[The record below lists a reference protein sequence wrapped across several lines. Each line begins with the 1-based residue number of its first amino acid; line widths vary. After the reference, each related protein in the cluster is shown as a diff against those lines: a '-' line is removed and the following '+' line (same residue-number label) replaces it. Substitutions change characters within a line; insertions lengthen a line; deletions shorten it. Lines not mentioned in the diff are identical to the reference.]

1 MSRFIVGLT
10 GGIGSGKTA
19 ASDWFKARGITIVD
33 ADVVAREVVEPGT
46 PALDAITGHFGK
58 TVLQP
63 NGTLDR
69 AALRRIVFEAPE
81 ERRWL
86 EQLLH
91 PLIAQE
97 IVRQLAA
104 ATSAYAMLVSPLL
117 FETGQKA
124 FVARTLLIDV
134 PEDVQMARTA
144 ARDKVEASQVRA
156 IMAAQ
161 MPREARQA
169 LANDIVLNDG
179 DLATLHARLEPLH
192 GGYLARAASG
202 GDAAGPSPQSLSPEG
217 RGA

>member
-19 ASDWFKARGITIVD
+19 ASDWFKAQGVTIVD
-33 ADVVAREVVEPGT
+33 ADVVSREVVEPGT
-46 PALDAITGHFGK
+46 PALAAIGAHFGGD
-58 TVLQP
+58 VLQAD
-63 NGTLDR
+63 GRLDR
-69 AALRRIVFEAPE
+69 AALRRIVFDKPD

-104 ATSAYAMLVSPLL
+104 ATSPYAILVSPLL

-124 FVARTLLIDV
+124 FVKRTLLVDV
-134 PEDVQMARTA
+134 PEDVQLARTA
-144 ARDKVEASQVRA
+144 TRDKVGEAQVKA

-161 MPREARQA
+161 MSRADRCAKADDIVVNDGA
-169 LANDIVLNDG
+169 LAD
-179 DLATLHARLEPLH
+179 LHARLAPLH
-192 GGYLARAASG
+192 ARYLQLAQA
-202 GDAAGPSPQSLSPEG
+202 
-217 RGA
+217 

>member
-1 MSRFIVGLT
+1 MSKFIVGLT

-19 ASDWFKARGITIVD
+19 ASDWFKAQGVAIVD
-33 ADVVAREVVEPGT
+33 ADVVSREVVEPGT
-46 PALDAITGHFGK
+46 PALAAIGAHFGSE
-58 TVLQP
+58 VLQAD
-63 NGTLDR
+63 GRLDR
-69 AALRRIVFEAPE
+69 AALRRIVFDKPD

-124 FVARTLLIDV
+124 FVKRTLLVDV
-134 PEDVQMARTA
+134 PENVQVARTA
-144 ARDKVEASQVRA
+144 TRDKVEEAQVKA

-161 MPREARQA
+161 MSRADRRA
-169 LANDIVLNDG
+169 KADDIVVNDG
-179 DLATLHARLEPLH
+179 TVAELHARLAPLH
-192 GGYLARAASG
+192 ARYLELA
-202 GDAAGPSPQSLSPEG
+202 QV
-217 RGA
+217 

>member
-19 ASDWFKARGITIVD
+19 ASDWFKGQGITIVD

-46 PALDAITGHFGK
+46 VALDQIAGHFGSA
-58 TVLQP
+58 LLLED
-63 NGTLDR
+63 GALDR
-69 AALRRIVFEAPE
+69 AALRRIVFDAPE

-104 ATSAYAMLVSPLL
+104 ANSPYAMLVSPLL
-117 FETGQKA
+117 FETGQKN

-134 PEDVQMARTA
+134 PEELQLARTA
-144 ARDKVEASQVRA
+144 ARDSVDAAQVKS

-161 MPREARQA
+161 MSREERRRRAD
-169 LANDIVLNDG
+169 DIVVNDAG
-179 DLATLHARLEPLH
+179 LAELHAQLQSLH
-192 GGYLARAASG
+192 DVYLGRAA
-202 GDAAGPSPQSLSPEG
+202 E
-217 RGA
+217 

>member
-19 ASDWFKARGITIVD
+19 ASDWFKSQGITVVD

-46 PALDAITGHFGK
+46 PALEQISVHFGAD
-58 TVLQP
+58 VLQAD
-63 NGTLDR
+63 GRLDR

-81 ERRWL
+81 QRRWL

-97 IVRQLAA
+97 IARQLAA
-104 ATSAYAMLVSPLL
+104 ADSPYAMLVSPLL
-117 FETGQKA
+117 FETGQKN

-134 PEDVQMARTA
+134 PEDLQLARTA
-144 ARDKVEASQVRA
+144 ARDSVDTAQVRS

-161 MPREARQA
+161 MSREERRRRAD
-169 LANDIVLNDG
+169 DIVVNDAG
-179 DLATLHARLEPLH
+179 LGELHAQL
-192 GGYLARAASG
+192 
-202 GDAAGPSPQSLSPEG
+202 QSLHDAYLGVAAE
-217 RGA
+217 